1 MQVPE
6 ISGVA
11 GVSGQASPTPL
22 PDRPAPGPASPAPPP
37 SAQSTSQP
45 AVLPETYT
53 RFVVNMQSGEV
64 KVLVVDAR
72 TDEVLREIPPEE
84 LVRLRA
90 QGAIP
95 PGYLFQVEL

>member
-6 ISGVA
+6 ISGVP
-11 GVSGQASPTPL
+11 GVSGQMSPTPL
-22 PDRPAPGPASPAPPP
+22 PDRPPQEPTPPAPPP
-37 SAQSTSQP
+37 VQGDPQP
-45 AVLPETYT
+45 VVLQETYT

-84 LVRLRA
+84 LARLRA